1 MYDKLIKTLKDL
13 NIDFEEYNHEL
24 TTSCEHSLI
33 IREKLGLTG
42 SGSKNIVYHAKGIFY
57 LVTTLGHKNFK
68 ARLFKK
74 EFLTKDIRFATSLE
88 IGENNLGIIG
98 SIPPFGFENSNITLY
113 VDKEIFKNEYFMF
126 NPFNGEK
133 TIRLKS
139 LDLKK
144 VYESLEN
151 NVKYFEIIDDEIKFF
166 E

>member
-24 TTSCEHSLI
+24 TTSCEHSLS
-33 IREKLGLTG
+33 IRENLWLIWAW
-42 SGSKNIVYHAKGIFY
+42 SKNIVYHAKGIFY
-57 LVTTLGHKNFK
+57 LVTTLWHKNFK

-74 EFLTKDIRFATSLE
+74 EFWTKDIRFATSLE
-88 IGENNLGIIG
+88 IWENSLWIIW
-98 SIPPFGFENSNITLY
+98 SIPPFWFENSSITLY
-113 VDKEIFKNEYFMF
+113 VDKEIFENEYFMF
-126 NPFNGEK
+126 NPFNWEK

-139 LDLKK
+139 IDLKK

-151 NVKYFEIIDDEIKFF
+151 NVKYFEIIDDEITFF